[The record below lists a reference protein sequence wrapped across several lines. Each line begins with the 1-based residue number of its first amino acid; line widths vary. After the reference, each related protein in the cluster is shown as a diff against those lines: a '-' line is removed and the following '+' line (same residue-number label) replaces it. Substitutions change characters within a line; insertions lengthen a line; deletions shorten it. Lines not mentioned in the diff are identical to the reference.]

1 MKLRMALTMAAV
13 ALGLTLGNA
22 LWATHSL
29 AKTKGG
35 CTDAQICCR
44 YVKDGGTEL
53 DCMDAKACKD
63 LDGKEIENK
72 KVCAES

>member
-1 MKLRMALTMAAV
+1 MNRRTMLATSAA
-13 ALGLTLGNA
+13 AFLFASGGM
-22 LWATHSL
+22 LWATHTL

-53 DCMDAKACKD
+53 DCMDAKDCAGNA
-63 LDGKEIENK
+63 GKVIPDK
-72 KVCAES
+72 SKCAA